1 MMEETK
7 WVDMYRKWVLAR
19 SSEEYPISENEKGN
33 LEIESNEGIGVVNF
47 YEENIVELRI
57 NSITA
62 GKLENT
68 LKESYDSVSKIILD
82 FKDLEYISS
91 AGLRV
96 VLAAYK
102 AMTGNLVVRNSSK
115 GVMEVFEMTGFTN
128 IVTFE

>member
-1 MMEETK
+1 M
-7 WVDMYRKWVLAR
+7 D
-19 SSEEYPISENEKGN
+19 
-33 LEIESNEGIGVVNF
+33 LEIKKELNDTVLTVSTIG
-47 YEENIVELRI
+47 RI

-62 GKLENT
+62 GELENT

>member
-102 AMTGNLVVRNSSK
+102 AMNGNLVVRNSSK